1 LPISLLPLLNLSTK
15 LLLLYL
21 LIAGYIWHSRS
32 EAVGIDSAISIQVS
46 QVNNGFEVR
55 ASYFVPLSQ
64 CQAYVLLTDFSED
77 TLTEG
82 IKSSKVT
89 HLSENTVRVEQ
100 RIEDRIGL
108 FSTQFDSVI
117 DYTKYPMI
125 GMDLRQIKG
134 YFKEY
139 NGSWRL
145 ASNAGGTL
153 FSYNAFLLPDSVIP
167 MFVTEYF
174 INKRVQKRFEKM
186 AQNAK
191 SKSDYVP
198 EQCK

>member
-1 LPISLLPLLNLSTK
+1 M
-15 LLLLYL
+15 
-21 LIAGYIWHSRS
+21 GCIWHSRS
-32 EAVGIDSAISIQVS
+32 EAVGIESAIAIQVS
-46 QVNNGFEVR
+46 QVDNGFEVR
-55 ASYFVPLSQ
+55 ASYFAPLSQ

-77 TLTEG
+77 SSAEG

-89 HLSENTVRVEQ
+89 YLSENTVQVEQ
-100 RIEDRIGL
+100 RIEDRIGF

-125 GMDLRQIKG
+125 GMDLRQVKG

-139 NGSWRL
+139 RGSWRL
-145 ASNAGGTL
+145 TSNVGGTL
-153 FSYNAFLLPDSVIP
+153 FSYTAFLLPDSAIP
-167 MFVTEYF
+167 MFVIEYF
-174 INKRVQKRFEKM
+174 MNKRIQKQFEKM
-186 AQNAK
+186 AQKAK

>member
-1 LPISLLPLLNLSTK
+1 M
-15 LLLLYL
+15 
-21 LIAGYIWHSRS
+21 GYIWHSRS
-32 EAVGIDSAISIQVS
+32 EAASIDSAVDIRVS

-55 ASYFVPLSQ
+55 ASYFAPLSQ

-77 TLTEG
+77 SSAEG

-108 FSTQFDSVI
+108 FSTQFDSII
-117 DYTKYPMI
+117 DYTKYPMT

-139 NGSWRL
+139 YGSWRL
-145 ASNAGGTL
+145 VSNAGSTL
-153 FSYNAFLLPDSVIP
+153 FSYTAFLLPDSAIP
-167 MFVTEYF
+167 MFVIEYF
-174 INKRVQKRFEKM
+174 MNKRIQKQFEKM
-186 AQNAK
+186 AQKAK

>member
-1 LPISLLPLLNLSTK
+1 MPISLFPSLKLPAK
-15 LLLLYL
+15 LLLLWS
-21 LIAGYIWHSRS
+21 LIGGCIWHSRS
-32 EAVGIDSAISIQVS
+32 EAVGIDSAIAIQVS
-46 QVNNGFEVR
+46 QANNGFEVR
-55 ASYFVPLSQ
+55 ASYFAPLSQ

-77 TLTEG
+77 SPTEG

-100 RIEDRIGL
+100 RIEDRIGF

-117 DYTKYPMI
+117 DYTKYPMT
-125 GMDLRQIKG
+125 GMDLRQVKG

-139 NGSWRL
+139 RGSWRL
-145 ASNAGGTL
+145 ASNTGGTL
-153 FSYNAFLLPDSVIP
+153 FSYTAFLLPDSAIP
-167 MFVTEYF
+167 MFVIEYF
-174 INKRVQKRFEKM
+174 MNKRVQKQFEKM
-186 AQNAK
+186 AQKAK

>member
-1 LPISLLPLLNLSTK
+1 LLISLFPSLKLSTK
-15 LLLLYL
+15 FLLLCL
-21 LIAGYIWHSRS
+21 LIGGYVWHSRS
-32 EAVGIDSAISIQVS
+32 EAIGTDSAITIQVS

-55 ASYFVPLSQ
+55 ASYFAPLSQ
-64 CQAYVLLTDFSED
+64 CQSYVLLTDFSED
-77 TLTEG
+77 SLTEG

-108 FSTQFDSVI
+108 FSAQFDSVI
-117 DYTKYPMI
+117 DYTKYPMT
-125 GMDLRQIKG
+125 GMDLRQVKG
-134 YFKEY
+134 YFKEFQ
-139 NGSWRL
+139 GSWRL

-153 FSYNAFLLPDSVIP
+153 FSYTAFLLPDSVIP

-174 INKRVQKRFEKM
+174 MNKRVQKRFEKM
-186 AQNAK
+186 AQIAK